1 MLFVVPVLKGL
12 LAQPFSFLVDLSAQL
27 SGIDPCRLRNLFL
40 LKLFLVGTGL
50 DMGAVNENC
59 ARVHHLVIECLV
71 ENMFKNLTGQLI
83 REALTEGI
91 AHRRKV
97 GDIIQQSIPKKPP
110 V

>member
-1 MLFVVPVLKGL
+1 
-12 LAQPFSFLVDLSAQL
+12 
-27 SGIDPCRLRNLFL
+27 
-40 LKLFLVGTGL
+40 
-50 DMGAVNENC
+50 MGAVNENC
-59 ARVHHLVIECLV
+59 ARVDHTVIECLV

-97 GDIIQQSIPKKPP
+97 GDLIQQSIPKKPP